1 MAQRV
6 HELDER
12 LIGKIAAGE
21 VVERPASVVKE
32 LVENSLDAGA
42 TRVDVHVEGGGLRR
56 IVVSDDGWGMSRE
69 DALLAIRRHTTS
81 KIATEADL
89 EAIQTLGFRGEALA
103 SIVEVSRTTLVTR
116 EAGAPEATRLDVE
129 GGVVKRVRAEG
140 RPRGTTVEVR
150 DLFFNTPARRKFL
163 KSERTEFAH
172 VIRVLKR
179 FALAHPSVHF
189 TLTHGGGDGRRLV
202 LESPPA
208 QTPREVVA
216 QLYGAELARALLDV
230 HADAEQLRVR
240 GLVAPPTVSRG
251 DRGEQH
257 VFVNGR
263 FVRDAALQ
271 HAIAKAYEGFLPKD
285 RHPVVFLFLEVDP
298 RAVDV
303 NVHPQKLE
311 VRFRDPRLVQ
321 GTVKQ
326 AIVEALLTRGAAP
339 TLTPR
344 ASSPACSR
352 SRSRSRSRSSAP
364 LRPRAPRGQEA
375 TLDLK
380 RELLE
385 RRREHEREH
394 GSEREQG
401 TPPSPAY
408 ANAIP
413 DAHAVAEGGTGA
425 EAEAEAE
432 VEARVVG
439 QLHGT
444 YIVVQTP
451 EGFELIDQHVAHER
465 VLFERYLEQLLRGG
479 PRRQALLVPL
489 TLEFPPDEAELLER
503 HLERLK
509 EKLGIELERFGPRA
523 FLVRAWPEAFAEG
536 LSPERARQTLE
547 RLLEL
552 LEREDGGEGEAAL
565 SLEELAK
572 RVAAD
577 RACAAAV
584 VKHTPLTPEEM
595 AQLVRELYRTKNPYR
610 CPHGR
615 PIVVKY
621 PLEELERA
629 FGRR

>member
-163 KSERTEFAH
+163 KSEKTEFAH

-251 DRGEQH
+251 DRSEQH

-263 FVRDAALQ
+263 FVRDATLQ

-326 AIVEALLTRGAAP
+326 AIVEALLSRGAAP

-344 ASSPACSR
+344 ASSPAR
-352 SRSRSRSRSSAP
+352 SQARSRSSAP
-364 LRPRAPRGQEA
+364 LRPRAPQGQEA

-385 RRREHEREH
+385 RRR
-394 GSEREQG
+394 EREQG

-413 DAHAVAEGGTGA
+413 DARAVAEGGAG
-425 EAEAEAE
+425 AEAEAE

-503 HLERLK
+503 HLELLK
-509 EKLGIELERFGPRA
+509 GKLGIELERFGPRA

-552 LEREDGGEGEAAL
+552 LEREDGGA
-565 SLEELAK
+565 SILEELAK